1 MGVGQSHGKGPAIHD
16 LLQRQN
22 FIYLQISAHPCEAAQ
37 FLPPR
42 PACKD
47 ERFVL
52 VLEQQI
58 QGKGRRRQEMIFDV
72 SASCKDNDSQLP
84 LLPGNL

>member
-1 MGVGQSHGKGPAIHD
+1 MGQSHGKGPVIHN

-22 FIYLQISAHPCEAAQ
+22 FIYLQVSVHPYEAAQ

-42 PACKD
+42 PASKD
-47 ERFVL
+47 ERVAL

-58 QGKGRRRQEMIFDV
+58 QGKGRRREEMI

>member
-1 MGVGQSHGKGPAIHD
+1 MGQSHGKESAIYN
-16 LLQRQN
+16 LLQSQN
-22 FIYLQISAHPCEAAQ
+22 FIYLQVSAHPCEAAQ

-47 ERFVL
+47 ERSAL

-58 QGKGRRRQEMIFDV
+58 QGKGRRRKEMIFDV